1 MKHTFK
7 FSAVKWLVV
16 GGLLMLVSIT
26 SVGNVLAVNLT
37 ETDKESLRF
46 MREEEKLAKD
56 VYHVLFDMWGSSIF
70 NNISGSEQTHMDTIK
85 TLLDRYDIEDPAS
98 EIEGEFNNPE
108 LQVLYVELVALGSI
122 SLVEA
127 LNVGV
132 IIEEKDI
139 ADLHDRMNPTLPK
152 DIKTVYSNLLKGS
165 VNHLKAF
172 TSNLAMQGFVLEQ

>member
-16 GGLLMLVSIT
+16 GGLLMLVSLT

-46 MREEEKLAKD
+46 MREEEKLARD

-70 NNISGSEQTHMDTIK
+70 NNISGSEQTHMGTIK

-108 LQVLYVELVALGSI
+108 LQILYGELVALGNI